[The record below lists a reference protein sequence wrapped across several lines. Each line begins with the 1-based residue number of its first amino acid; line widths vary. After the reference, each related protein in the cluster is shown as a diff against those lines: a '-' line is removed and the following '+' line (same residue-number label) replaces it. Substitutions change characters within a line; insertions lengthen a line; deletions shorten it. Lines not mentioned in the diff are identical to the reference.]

1 MLSVTYAGLLLSG
14 FIGMLRYFSALKP
27 SCPLLGS
34 QIEPHIFSNSNSN
47 TAGTA
52 ATVTKM
58 ARCCP
63 GPEVLCGTLCW
74 PNRVQRVAL
83 WQEQTQESLALKGTT
98 PRTVA
103 LEDRNPG
110 ATPWEDKTRGL
121 VVLED
126 KTLEVMDWESKIHVR
141 VCTGGKTPRDLI
153 FFEKTPVATICK
165 GKSQGEGFLKREVKI
180 VRFMAKEMR
189 RWNTQQG
196 RAGEV
201 TSGTLY
207 KW

>member
-1 MLSVTYAGLLLSG
+1 MLSVTNAGLLLSG
-14 FIGMLRYFSALKP
+14 FIGMLRYFSALKL

-58 ARCCP
+58 AKCCP

-121 VVLED
+121 VVLGD

-141 VCTGGKTPRDLI
+141 VCTGGKTPKDHI

-180 VRFMAKEMR
+180 VRFMAKETR
-189 RWNTQQG
+189 WWNTQQG

-201 TSGTLY
+201 TSGTLC